1 MSHARPLQ
9 HADVTCTAC
18 ACLCDDLQV
27 GTDGQRVIEIST
39 DCPLAQDWFR
49 VQGQSSPPPAAIRG
63 KPVGLDQ
70 ALGRAVELIRSASSP
85 LVYGLSRSSTPG
97 QRAAVAL
104 ADLIGATIDTTASL
118 GHASSVMAVQQA
130 GEQTCSLGEVRN
142 RADVV
147 IYWGADPLRT
157 HPRHGERY
165 ALDPAGEFIAGRSSR
180 YVIVVDVEP
189 TASTQMADEAWI
201 IERNADFE
209 LLLALRLAV
218 RGEGNNLPDHVAGIE
233 RERILKLAD
242 RLRGCRFG
250 VVFFGYGLSRRG
262 IGHHNVEALLRLVR
276 DLNDYTRFY
285 ARRMRVVGDVTGA
298 DLVLA
303 WQTGYPFAVNLGR
316 GYPRYNPGEFSA
328 WSVLERGEADLCIL
342 LGSETLNR
350 FSPAAREALTRI
362 SVITLDHPH
371 VVSMPE
377 PEVRFTTGV
386 YGINE
391 PGTAYRMDEVP
402 LPLRAILP
410 ASYPSDAAVLDAIV
424 AAVRSS

>member
-1 MSHARPLQ
+1 MSHASPLQ

-27 GTDGQRVIEIST
+27 RTDGQRVTEIST
-39 DCPLAQDWFR
+39 DCRLARDWFR
-49 VQGQSSPPPAAIRG
+49 VQGQSSPPLAAIRG

-218 RGEGNNLPDHVAGIE
+218 RGEGNNLPERVAGIE

-242 RLRGCRFG
+242 RLRGSRFG

-276 DLNDYTRFY
+276 DLNDFTRFY

-328 WSVLERGEADLCIL
+328 WSVLERGETDLCIL

-350 FSPAAREALTRI
+350 FSPAAREALARI

-410 ASYPSDAAVLDAIV
+410 APYPSDAAVLDAIV

>member
-1 MSHARPLQ
+1 
-9 HADVTCTAC
+9 
-18 ACLCDDLQV
+18 
-27 GTDGQRVIEIST
+27 
-39 DCPLAQDWFR
+39 
-49 VQGQSSPPPAAIRG
+49 
-63 KPVGLDQ
+63 VGLDQ

-180 YVIVVDVEP
+180 HVIVVDVEP

-209 LLLALRLAV
+209 LLLTLRLAV
-218 RGEGNNLPDHVAGIE
+218 RGEGHNLPERVAGIE
-233 RERILKLAD
+233 RERILELAD

-328 WSVLERGEADLCIL
+328 WSVLERGETDLCIL

-350 FSPAAREALTRI
+350 FSPAARESLTRI
-362 SVITLDHPH
+362 PVIALDHPH

-402 LPLRAILP
+402 LRLQAILP
-410 ASYPSDAAVLDAIV
+410 ASYPSDAAVLDALV
-424 AAVRSS
+424 AALRSS